1 MPRSDACAFDCV
13 MRKEAR
19 DRESFL
25 RVLFA
30 SSEIYPLAKTGGLAD
45 VSAALPKSLAKLGV
59 DMHLL
64 LPGYPRAIEAAEKKS
79 IEVELS
85 DFMGVGP
92 LRLMS
97 ARTPDTRLPIWL
109 VDCPTLFRRPG
120 GPYQDQDRQDWPDN
134 ARRFATFNHI
144 AARLSGGHLLRH
156 WRADIVHAND
166 WPTGLAPAILAE
178 TPGQRAATVF
188 TIHNLAYQGLF
199 PAALYPQLGLPD
211 EAFNPD
217 GLEFHGKISF
227 LKAGIRYSD
236 RLTTVS
242 PTYAREILT
251 ADYGCGLE
259 GMLQQRAQDLVGI
272 LNGADYE
279 IWDPARDAHLP
290 SNFSLGDI
298 AGKRACK
305 TGLQEEFGLEANL
318 EVPLIVFISRIT
330 DQKMA
335 DVVAAALPEV
345 IGGDGALCVL
355 LGDGERHLEEQFEAA
370 ALRHPRRIA
379 FRVGY
384 EEPLAHRLVAGGD
397 ILLHPAR
404 YEPCGLTQLYAMRYG
419 TLPVV
424 RSTGGLRDTVVDAT
438 DDTLH
443 RGTATGFM
451 FEGTTS
457 DDMVRCVERALALYR
472 QPMAW
477 RNVQRQAMAQDFGW
491 EEPARRYLA
500 LYRSLM
506 PQAVAT
512 PEPDPEAA
520 EVARPAG

>member
-1 MPRSDACAFDCV
+1 M
-13 MRKEAR
+13 
-19 DRESFL
+19 

-45 VSAALPKSLAKLGV
+45 VSAALPKSLAKLDV

-64 LPGYPRAIEAAEKKS
+64 LPGYPRAIEVAEKKL
-79 IEVELS
+79 IQVEVA

-92 LRLMS
+92 LRLIY
-97 ARTPDTRLPIWL
+97 ARTPDTRLPVWL
-109 VDCPTLFRRPG
+109 VDCPSLFRRPG
-120 GPYQDQDRQDWPDN
+120 GPYQDQERQDWPDN
-134 ARRFATFNHI
+134 ARRFAVFNHV
-144 AARLSGGHLLRH
+144 AARLSRGHLLGH
-156 WRADIVHAND
+156 WHADIVHTND
-166 WPTGLAPAILAE
+166 WPTGLVPAILAE
-178 TPGQRAATVF
+178 TPGQRPATVF

-199 PAALYPQLGLPD
+199 PAALYSQLGLPD
-211 EAFNPD
+211 EIFNPD

-259 GMLQQRAQDLVGI
+259 GLLRRRAQDIVGI

-279 IWDPARDAHLP
+279 IWDPTRDVHLP
-290 SNFSLGDI
+290 NNFSLGNI
-298 AGKRACK
+298 AGKRTCK
-305 TGLQEEFGLEANL
+305 IALQEEFGIKADLEA
-318 EVPLIVFISRIT
+318 PLIVFVSRIT

-345 IGGDGALCVL
+345 IGDGALCVL

-370 ALRHPRRIA
+370 ALRYPGRIA

-424 RSTGGLRDTVVDAT
+424 RSTGGLRDTVIDAT
-438 DDTLH
+438 DETLS
-443 RGTATGFM
+443 RGTATAFM

-457 DDMVRCVERALALYR
+457 DDMVRGVERALALYR
-472 QPMAW
+472 QPTAW
-477 RNVQRQAMAQDFGW
+477 RKVQRQAMAKHFGW

-500 LYRSLM
+500 LYRSLV
-506 PQAVAT
+506 P
-512 PEPDPEAA
+512 
-520 EVARPAG
+520 